1 MADAVLVGLPGSGKT
16 TTGRALAQLLGRD
29 FVDTDDIFFERERVT
44 VQDYLRT
51 HDEADFRR
59 RELDALT
66 QAIASPGI
74 VATGGGIVTTPD
86 ARRLLSE
93 QLTVWLDCPDDVLV
107 TRVATGD
114 RPLLGTEP
122 ALRLSQ
128 LRQERAALYHEVSRF
143 KVDASESLEQLV
155 IRLLTIVE
163 NAQASS

>member
-29 FVDTDDIFFERERVT
+29 FVDTDDIFFERERAT

-74 VATGGGIVTTPD
+74 VAQRTADGLAGLPRRRARDAGGDG
-86 ARRLLSE
+86 
-93 QLTVWLDCPDDVLV
+93 
-107 TRVATGD
+107 
-114 RPLLGTEP
+114 
-122 ALRLSQ
+122 
-128 LRQERAALYHEVSRF
+128 
-143 KVDASESLEQLV
+143 
-155 IRLLTIVE
+155 
-163 NAQASS
+163 